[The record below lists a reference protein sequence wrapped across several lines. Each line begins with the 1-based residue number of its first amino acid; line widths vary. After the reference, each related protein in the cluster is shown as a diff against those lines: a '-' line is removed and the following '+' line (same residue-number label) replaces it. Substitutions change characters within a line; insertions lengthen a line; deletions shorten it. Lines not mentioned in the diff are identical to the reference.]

1 MKRLQIIGLPND
13 LINLIQIW
21 LSDRTYYVTAK
32 GTNSFIRLTNIGTI
46 QGSILGPLLY
56 AIYVAPLQDLYEI
69 TLFADD
75 NYPLA
80 SDSNLERLI
89 TAFTNKLNTIIK
101 WLQDSG
107 LKINEKKTE
116 LCLFFRNDVAPI
128 TITINGINITS
139 KTSMNVLG
147 VQFDSKLSWANQV
160 NQTINK
166 ARKTYHA
173 INLIKKY
180 FTHSELKGLLTSN
193 YIANLHCYLKINLYF
208 AFTN

>member
-1 MKRLQIIGLPND
+1 MLMQLTRKDRTYLKANNLASLDLTSAFDLVNIELLMKRLRIIGLPND

-69 TLFADD
+69 TMFADD

-89 TAFTNKLNTIIK
+89 TEFTNKLNTINQSVIVVVH
-101 WLQDSG
+101 S
-107 LKINEKKTE
+107 LKIT
-116 LCLFFRNDVAPI
+116 L
-128 TITINGINITS
+128 
-139 KTSMNVLG
+139 
-147 VQFDSKLSWANQV
+147 
-160 NQTINK
+160 
-166 ARKTYHA
+166 
-173 INLIKKY
+173 
-180 FTHSELKGLLTSN
+180 
-193 YIANLHCYLKINLYF
+193 
-208 AFTN
+208 